1 MSLLS
6 SKHMNGIPYHLEKE
20 KKEKQTRESK
30 SQWERERQR
39 QRQRQTEGERETHTQ
54 EKRSLLAP
62 KRLNLLWLRMSW
74 FLSCPPPSA
83 LTKAVPWTCQV
94 HRGRWAHCALCLDT
108 LPPLSCMAS
117 SPLRLFLI
125 IFFSVRHF
133 LATFSKVDHSSLSSD
148 DFFILSTAL
157 AFWFPHSWHF
167 LLFNKYFM
175 YLLNK

>member
-1 MSLLS
+1 MEFHIIWKKKRKK
-6 SKHMNGIPYHLEKE
+6 SKQE
-20 KKEKQTRESK
+20 RARAS
-30 SQWERERQR
+30 ERERDRDKGRDR
-39 QRQRQTEGERETHTQ
+39 QRGRERHTHR
-54 EKRSLLAP
+54 KRGPYLHLNVSTCCGCECHDSSPAHLPLLSLKLYLEHA
-62 KRLNLLWLRMSW
+62 RYIGDVE
-74 FLSCPPPSA
+74 
-83 LTKAVPWTCQV
+83 LTVP
-94 HRGRWAHCALCLDT
+94 CLDT